1 MSEALAKYQ
10 RSNARQ
16 WHRGRQRHDL
26 EHPLAHHLGHPHTPA
41 PRARPAHA
49 IAVLDSEWPTGKL
62 ARMRSACCL
71 ALFTAAFLPAHA
83 ADWPMFRGPDLNGI
97 SRETGWSSAWSAEGP
112 KVAWR
117 AKIGLG
123 FSSVVVGGG
132 KVIATG
138 HDGRAKGQDTL
149 VCLDAATGKE
159 LWKHSYA
166 APLGNK
172 YFEGGT
178 TGTPTIE
185 GDRVYQL
192 SRLGDFFCLEL
203 ATGKVVYQK
212 QLVTELGV
220 DVPEWGFAG
229 SPLVEGKLV
238 ILNVGSHGTALDKA
252 TGKVAWQNGKGSAA
266 YATPIPFDLEGTR
279 CVAILT
285 HRECAAVEVA
295 TGKVRW
301 AKKFTSAYDTNAGA
315 PLVHD
320 GAVLLSGE
328 NALAVKLNLRD
339 GSPVAGWKTESWT
352 QFNAGVVLG
361 GHLYTFHG
369 QAGKP
374 ADGELRCLDWQTGAT
389 KWAQKGL
396 GVGSL
401 TAADGKLIVLSE
413 TGELLVIAASPKGFE
428 ALARAQ
434 VVGKKCWTVPVLA
447 NARIYVRNVP
457 GDVLALDVSGK

>member
-1 MSEALAKYQ
+1 
-10 RSNARQ
+10 
-16 WHRGRQRHDL
+16 
-26 EHPLAHHLGHPHTPA
+26 
-41 PRARPAHA
+41 
-49 IAVLDSEWPTGKL
+49 
-62 ARMRSACCL
+62 MRSSFCS
-71 ALFTAAFLPAHA
+71 ALLFATFANASA
-83 ADWPMFRGPDLNGI
+83 ADWPRFRGPDLNGV
-97 SRETGWSSAWSAEGP
+97 SRETGWSYTWSAEGP

-117 AKIGLG
+117 AKLGIG
-123 FSSVVVGGG
+123 FSTVVVSGG
-132 KVIATG
+132 KLITTG

-149 VCLDAATGKE
+149 WCLDATTGQE

-178 TGTPTIE
+178 TGTPTID
-185 GDRVYQL
+185 GDRVFHL
-192 SRLGDFFCLEL
+192 SRQGDFFCLEL

-220 DVPEWGFAG
+220 EVPEWGFAG
-229 SPLVEGKLV
+229 SPLVEGKLI

-252 TGKVAWQNGKGSAA
+252 TGKVVWQSGKSSAA
-266 YATPIPFDLEGTR
+266 YATAIPFDLDGTR

-301 AKKFTSAYDTNAGA
+301 SRKFTSAYDTNAGA
-315 PLVHD
+315 PLVQD
-320 GAVLLSGE
+320 GAVLISGE
-328 NALAVKLNLRD
+328 TALATKLNLRD

-361 GHLYTFHG
+361 GHLYAFHG

-374 ADGELRCLDWQTGAT
+374 AEGELRCLDWQTGAT
-389 KWAQKGL
+389 VWAQKGM

-401 TAADGKLIVLSE
+401 MAADGKLIVLSE
-413 TGELLVIAASPKGFE
+413 TGELLVVAANPQKFE
-428 ALARAQ
+428 AFARSQ
-434 VVGKKCWTVPVLA
+434 VIGKKCWIFPVLA
-447 NARIYVRNVP
+447 NGRIYVRNAP
-457 GDVLALDVSGK
+457 GDLLCLDVSRR